1 MAGHNNKNRDARR
14 ADSAH
19 AFRLW
24 HEGQEFIAI
33 SVPLEPANRITLTP
47 AQIEVARAIIR
58 GDSNAAIARARG
70 TSVHTVA
77 NQVASILRRL
87 GVESR
92 AQIAT
97 KLTFVD
103 LDKAH

>member
-1 MAGHNNKNRDARR
+1 MAGHNNRDARR
-14 ADSAH
+14 ADRAR

-33 SVPLEPANRITLTP
+33 SVPLEPANRIALTR

-58 GDSNAAIARARG
+58 GESNAAISRARG

-77 NQVASILRRL
+77 NQVAAILRRL

-97 KLTFVD
+97 KLAFVD
-103 LDKAH
+103 LDKPH